1 MFKVECPGCKA
12 PYQVDE
18 RRVPKTGLKMRCP
31 KCGTSFKV
39 DSPGEPLAPAAPVL
53 GAALGLTGDE
63 SSARSR
69 LAGAGLKSTML
80 GVAAP
85 AGLLD
90 APLTSPARQPP
101 PPAIPS
107 GKPAGSTADA
117 SAEPSAGNAP
127 RPAPARPAPARPAP
141 PARAPARPVADRP
154 APPVRPAAPRP
165 QAAPPVAPARPPPR
179 TRPEP
184 PPHDPYAEAE
194 LPVLG
199 QAAPRAPRVAPPKP
213 IEARTHSPLEFELAS
228 EPPPASSPALES
240 SADSMDDLPALPLN
254 LADAPRARDELDL
267 PALPQ
272 RAPASGVAALD
283 FDMDLPAVPRPKRA
297 SPAPVDDLPAVPKP
311 RDAMPLATDV
321 DLPELAS
328 GAAGLPAV
336 PVRGADLPSVAA
348 SRGASGETT
357 GSFELELPTPSAERS
372 GGFDDAD
379 MPVLSLDAVL
389 PSPVGGSNLP
399 SVLDALPLVADPLPT
414 AVDALPRV
422 ADAMPTA
429 LDAFPLAV
437 DGPPSRRAP
446 SIDAEGADAFS
457 LDSVPPLDDG
467 TGFGEL
473 ELPLGSDPFA
483 GPASTGDL
491 RKVDPGGR
499 EFPEPD
505 FAEGPP
511 SGDPSSAAGGEFD
524 AFALESTAPQRPQ
537 PRARAVERQTGG
549 GVAFGEVNLGGDE
562 LPAADVALEDVR
574 PHQVSH
580 SDEDMEFGAI
590 PQEEAAPQNAV
601 TAGASQVRMDVGVLP
616 PEPARKSK
624 KAARIGLGA
633 LVVVCVGGGAL
644 ALVPDVGPFGY
655 HLALDTLKS
664 GEYREVTDRAVRDS
678 RKLLAQDTFSAATR
692 GVEQVEQLRKQFS
705 RVRPL
710 AAYAAFTGF
719 LQELRFGPDSK
730 AHARATVSLDSL
742 AEAGEVEHL
751 ALAKAAREAVEG
763 KPAVA
768 RRLLKALVANSRT
781 NIDAW
786 ITLAELELKAGDAKA
801 ARTAWESA
809 KKLED
814 SPRTSF
820 GLART
825 LLLADDAD
833 GAEATAR
840 ATLAKAPA
848 HTGAKLLIARVAWE
862 RDATDETIQLVRGV
876 VDAKPALLSP
886 QELVLAHTLLGN
898 IYLTRGRVGLA
909 EAAFTTALKADPKAA
924 SALTGL
930 GTALYQS
937 ARYSEALARFEAA
950 AQADPQEVA
959 AKIGM
964 VKCRLVLERVKEA
977 SELAQTLREAHP
989 KSAEAALWHGRAL
1002 EALGQR
1008 EEAESAYRR
1017 AVELAPKDASRV
1029 EPYVALSMLLNQ
1041 LGKLA
1046 EAQALLDHARSEL
1059 PDSPAIHRA
1068 MGDVALAQGRYDDA
1082 LSEFNLALKLDP
1094 SDLRAQFQLGVTLRR
1109 ANRLDEAQAAFD
1121 RVAAVDKEYPGLALE
1136 RGLLHE
1142 VAGRADEALK
1152 AYEAALA
1159 KAPDDLDLMLRVGC
1173 SNATAGRAKE
1183 AEALLRKVLAQ
1194 RPNSAETNHCM
1205 GRALLL
1211 DPTRLADAQRSLERA
1226 VTIDPNRADYHL
1238 YVGWAANEA
1247 RNFTKASQELEK
1259 ALSLDQS
1266 LADAYW
1272 QRGVLLARQGAVK
1285 DAIVDLQK
1293 ALQLR
1298 PSRHEA
1304 HAALADVYY
1313 DLGREA
1319 EALSEWQKAV
1329 SAIPNQ
1335 PVWRF
1340 RYGKLLLAN
1349 RQVAAAETQL
1359 KEALAQIAQ
1368 TGTEPLWVPEAHLLL
1383 AQALGDQPA
1392 AVEHW
1397 EAFLKQGPRNSPYRA
1412 DAKAALRRLG
1422 KRWSGD

>member
-1 MFKVECPGCKA
+1 
-12 PYQVDE
+12 
-18 RRVPKTGLKMRCP
+18 
-31 KCGTSFKV
+31 
-39 DSPGEPLAPAAPVL
+39 
-53 GAALGLTGDE
+53 
-63 SSARSR
+63 
-69 LAGAGLKSTML
+69 ML
-80 GVAAP
+80 GQAPAP
-85 AGLLD
+85 AGK
-90 APLTSPARQPP
+90 AVPTRA
-101 PPAIPS
+101 
-107 GKPAGSTADA
+107 KPA
-117 SAEPSAGNAP
+117 
-127 RPAPARPAPARPAP
+127 
-141 PARAPARPVADRP
+141 
-154 APPVRPAAPRP
+154 
-165 QAAPPVAPARPPPR
+165 
-179 TRPEP
+179 
-184 PPHDPYAEAE
+184 
-194 LPVLG
+194 
-199 QAAPRAPRVAPPKP
+199 
-213 IEARTHSPLEFELAS
+213 EARTHSPLEFELTSA
-228 EPPPASSPALES
+228 PPPASVGALGGEVD
-240 SADSMDDLPALPLN
+240 AMDDLPALP
-254 LADAPRARDELDL
+254 ARVTGASQATQELDL

-272 RAPASGVAALD
+272 RAPAARAAALE
-283 FDMDLPAVPRPKRA
+283 FDMDLPAVPRPRRT
-297 SPAPVDDLPAVPKP
+297 PAPVDDLPAVSKQ
-311 RDAMPLATDV
+311 RKGTPLAPDF
-321 DLPELAS
+321 DLPAVVS
-328 GAAGLPAV
+328 DVAGLPAV
-336 PVRGADLPSVAA
+336 QTRGAELPSVAA
-348 SRGASGETT
+348 GPRASAARDDL
-357 GSFELELPTPSAERS
+357 FELDLPTPSADGT

-414 AVDALPRV
+414 AVDALPLV
-422 ADAMPTA
+422 ADSLPSAV
-429 LDAFPLAV
+429 DAFPLAAEAA
-437 DGPPSRRAP
+437 PARRA
-446 SIDAEGADAFS
+446 SRGNVGDSDAFG
-457 LDSVPPLDDG
+457 LDSVPPLGDAA
-467 TGFGEL
+467 GFGEL

-491 RKVDPGGR
+491 RQVEPGGFR
-499 EFPEPD
+499 DFPEPD
-505 FAEGPP
+505 FADAPT
-511 SGDPSSAAGGEFD
+511 SGDPSSAPGGEFD
-524 AFALESTAPQRPQ
+524 AFAIESAAPKRPVQR
-537 PRARAVERQTGG
+537 ALAVERQTGG

-562 LPAADVALEDVR
+562 GLGADVALEDVR
-574 PHQVSH
+574 PRQLSQA
-580 SDEDMEFGAI
+580 DEDMEFGAI
-590 PQEEAAPQNAV
+590 PQEEAAPQNAAP
-601 TAGASQVRMDVGVLP
+601 AGASQVRMNVGVLP
-616 PEPARKSK
+616 PEQARKSN
-624 KAARIGLGA
+624 KAARIGLGL
-633 LVVVCVGGGAL
+633 LVVVCLGGGAL

-664 GEYREVTDRAVRDS
+664 GEYRETTERAVRDS
-678 RKLLAQDTFSAATR
+678 RKSFAQDTFRSATR
-692 GVEQVEQLRKQFS
+692 GVESVEQLRKQFS

-719 LQELRFGPDSK
+719 LHELRFGSDSK
-730 AHARATVSLDSL
+730 THARSTVSLDSL
-742 AEAGEVEHL
+742 NEAGEVEHL
-751 ALAKAAREAVEG
+751 ALARAAREAVDG

-768 RRLLKALVANSRT
+768 RRLLQALVAKSRASV
-781 NIDAW
+781 DAW
-786 ITLAELELKAGDAKA
+786 VTLAELELKAGDAKA
-801 ARTAWESA
+801 ARAAWESA

-825 LLLADDAD
+825 LLLTEDVDA
-833 GAEATAR
+833 AEALAR
-840 ATLAKAPA
+840 ATLQKAPD
-848 HTGAKLLIARVAWE
+848 HTGAKLLIARVGWK
-862 RDATDETIQLVRGV
+862 RDATDETIKLVRGV

-898 IYLTRGRVGLA
+898 IYLTRARIGLA
-909 EAAFTTALKADPKAA
+909 EAAFTAALRADPKAA

-930 GTALYQS
+930 GAALYQS

-950 AQADPQEVA
+950 AQADPQELM

-964 VKCRLVLERVKEA
+964 VKCRLVLERVKEGA
-977 SELAQTLREAHP
+977 ELAQRLREAHP
-989 KSAEAALWHGRAL
+989 KSADAALWHGRAL

-1008 EEAESAYRR
+1008 DEAENAYRR

-1041 LGKLA
+1041 LGKLP
-1046 EAQALLDHARSEL
+1046 EAQALLDQARSEL
-1059 PDSPAIHRA
+1059 PESPAIHRA
-1068 MGDVALAQGRYDDA
+1068 MGDVALAQGRYDEA
-1082 LSEFNLALKLDP
+1082 HAEYGLALKLDP
-1094 SDLRAQFQLGVTLRR
+1094 ADLRAQFQLGVTLRR

-1136 RGLLHE
+1136 RGLLYE

-1152 AYEAALA
+1152 AYQAALA

-1183 AEALLRKVLAQ
+1183 AEALLHKVLAQ

-1226 VTIDPNRADYHL
+1226 VTIEPNRADYHL

-1247 RNFTKASQELEK
+1247 RNFTKAGQELEK
-1259 ALSLDQS
+1259 ALALDQS

-1349 RQVAAAETQL
+1349 RQVAAAESQL
-1359 KEALAQIAQ
+1359 KEALEQVARA
-1368 TGTEPLWVPEAHLLL
+1368 GGEPAWVPEAHLLL
-1383 AQALGDQPA
+1383 AQALGEQPA

-1397 EAFLKQGPRNSPYRA
+1397 EAYLKQGPRNSPYRA
-1412 DAKAALRRLG
+1412 DAKAALRKLG
-1422 KRWSGD
+1422 KRWAGD